1 MVIGLLVLEIHLP
14 HSTSLKDK
22 RSALAAF
29 KERIK
34 KRFNVSLAE
43 VAHQDKWQRASLAFV
58 TINSEQ
64 QIVDQTLA
72 KILAE
77 TEMLLDAEITRSE
90 IRHF

>member
-22 RSALAAF
+22 RSVLAAF
-29 KERIK
+29 KDRIK

-43 VAHQDKWQRASLAFV
+43 VAHQDKWQRASLAFI

-72 KILAE
+72 KILTEA
-77 TEMLLDAEITRSE
+77 EMLSDAEITRSE
-90 IRHF
+90 VRYF

>member
-22 RSALAAF
+22 RSAIAAF

-43 VAHQDKWQRASLAFV
+43 VAHQDKWQRASLAFI

-64 QIVDQTLA
+64 KIVDQTLA
-72 KILAE
+72 KILTEA
-77 TEMLLDAEITRSE
+77 EMLLDAEITRSE
-90 IRHF
+90 IRYF